1 MTQEEFQ
8 AVYRAALAADDVYS
22 VAVTTAGYKSRWDV
36 KRPDMLENE
45 TLYAAYSAKRA
56 ADDALHDAFEQMRL
70 AARDDVASQ
79 AAIGFTV

>member
-36 KRPDMLENE
+36 KSTDILKNE
-45 TLYAAYSAKRA
+45 TLFAAYSAKLA
-56 ADDALHDAFEQMRL
+56 AYDALHNAYEQM
-70 AARDDVASQ
+70 SQ
-79 AAIGFTV
+79 